1 MLCIRGPG
9 FKQWS
14 SLQCELVAD
23 FVCHLVPSRYLTV
36 FIELQSFLL
45 KREDTETLKTDVCIF
60 HEPFLLGSPLLIS
73 DTGVKFPQLWVV
85 LLWDFHH
92 LFDWSLF
99 DGREKSLKIGFML
112 VVSVLFYCLVFV
124 CGSILLTKFSVIL
137 LEYMPIFY
145 NHHLQFICF

>member
-1 MLCIRGPG
+1 MLYRRGPG

-23 FVCHLVPSRYLTV
+23 FVCHLVLSRYLTV
-36 FIELQSFLL
+36 CVELQSFLL

-73 DTGVKFPQLWVV
+73 DTGVKLLQFWVV
-85 LLWDFHH
+85 HLWDFHH
-92 LFDWSLF
+92 LFHWSLF

-112 VVSVLFYCLVFV
+112 VVSVLFYCSVFI
-124 CGSILLTKFSVIL
+124 CGSILLTKFSAIL
-137 LEYMPIFY
+137 LEYMPVFY
-145 NHHLQFICF
+145 NRHLRFIWI